1 MKNVYI
7 CSPLKGDKQKNLEN
21 AKRYAKYAFE
31 GGTAPVVP
39 HFYAEILDDDD
50 TEDRQTGMRAAVS
63 LMWQCDECWVFGEE
77 ITEGMKMEI
86 SFAEKLNITIR
97 YFSEDKSGGTIIEKN
112 KKKHSH

>member
-31 GGTAPVVP
+31 CGTAPVVP
-39 HFYAEILDDDD
+39 HFYAEILNDDD
-50 TEDRQTGMRAAVS
+50 TEDRQTGLRAAIS

-77 ITEGMKMEI
+77 ITEGNENGNRLCRKVKYYNPI
-86 SFAEKLNITIR
+86 FFGGQLRR
-97 YFSEDKSGGTIIEKN
+97 YN
-112 KKKHSH
+112 N